1 MFHYHSVNTSSSQEK
16 VLFRPQEVSKGSLL
30 LAANYN
36 NYGGTGEAIFY
47 HRPLCEI
54 RYQVS
59 VYIGDA
65 CFGISH
71 EYQPEWPTHTLTD
84 PQLVAMT
91 ADCSST

>member
-1 MFHYHSVNTSSSQEK
+1 MFHCHSVNTSFSKEK
-16 VLFRPQEVSKGSLL
+16 VLFRPQEVSRGSLL

-36 NYGGTGEAIFY
+36 NYGRTGEAIFY

-54 RYQVS
+54 RFVN
-59 VYIGDA
+59 
-65 CFGISH
+65 

-84 PQLVAMT
+84 PQLVAMI